1 MDWDFEEF
9 AAFLL
14 IHAGYADLELTEAER
29 AQIKSRISSESFDK
43 IHQQYLIYDEGEV
56 LQVILRYKGVHYP
69 TPERK
74 QELLSR
80 MRALFESDGD
90 YSKLEHNMMH
100 FYERLL

>member
-14 IHAGYADLELTEAER
+14 IHAGYADLELTEDER
-29 AQIKSRISSESFDK
+29 VKIKSRISSEAFER
-43 IHQQYLIYDEGEV
+43 IHAQYLLYDDGEI
-56 LQVILRYKGVHYP
+56 LQIILKNKEKHYP
-69 TPERK
+69 TSEKK

-80 MRALFESDGD
+80 MRSLFESDGD
-90 YSKLEHNMMH
+90 YSKLEHSMMQ